1 MKRTIEIEIVKA
13 GQSMP
18 YNDTVYEAYLTYS
31 SDGMW
36 ASHPSRETVKEEAR
50 VLVHDFE
57 GEEYSQ
63 LPYLKTLEEIEH
75 NKWHVVIVQP
85 YTD

>member
-1 MKRTIEIEIVKA
+1 MIRHIKVEIIKA
-13 GQSMP
+13 GQARP
-18 YNDTVYEAYLTYS
+18 YDDTIYEAYLTYDS
-31 SDGMW
+31 EQAW
-36 ASHPSRETVKEEAR
+36 ASHPDREMVMREAR

-63 LPYLKTLEEIEH
+63 LPYLKKLEEIEH
-75 NKWHVVIVQP
+75 NKWYVVIVQP